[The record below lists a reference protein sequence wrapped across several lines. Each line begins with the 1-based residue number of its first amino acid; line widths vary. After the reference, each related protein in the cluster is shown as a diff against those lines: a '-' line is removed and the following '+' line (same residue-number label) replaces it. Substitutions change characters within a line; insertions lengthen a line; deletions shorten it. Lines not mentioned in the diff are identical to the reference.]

1 MKSMWIVQ
9 LKWFSFVDFEMEI
22 FIIEMVEIRK
32 NLGKS
37 FKSKDFLNKSFFN
50 CKREFKIQEIVEFHF
65 SFVSNFKY

>member
-50 CKREFKIQEIVEFHF
+50 CNKREFKI
-65 SFVSNFKY
+65 

>member
-50 CKREFKIQEIVEFHF
+50 CKREFKI
-65 SFVSNFKY
+65 